1 MRNILFVIF
10 VIFAATPLLHAQES
24 KYHLLPVR
32 VVDGDTLPYI
42 NLSPVEVFDF
52 RIFKTQREVRQNN
65 RLIRNV
71 KRVYPWAKLAGQKL
85 VEYETV
91 LSHVES
97 DREKRQIMKE
107 IEKQIHEEYGGEL
120 RKLTISQGKI
130 LIKLVDRETG
140 NTSYNLVQDFRG
152 MFVAF
157 FYQSFARIFGYNLK
171 INYEPEGEDR
181 NIEVIVR
188 MIENGVI

>member
-1 MRNILFVIF
+1 MRNILLVIF
-10 VIFAATPLLHAQES
+10 VLFAAQPLLQAQETP
-24 KYHLLPVR
+24 YYFLPVR

-42 NLSPVEVFDF
+42 KLSPVEVFDF
-52 RIFKTQREVRQNN
+52 RILKTQRDINRNN
-65 RLIRNV
+65 KLIRNV
-71 KRVYPWAKLAGQKL
+71 KKVYPWAKLAGQKL

-97 DREKRQIMKE
+97 DREKRRIMKE
-107 IEKQIHEEYGGEL
+107 IEQQIQDEYGGEL

-130 LIKLVDRETG
+130 LIKLIDRETG
-140 NTSYNLVQDFRG
+140 NTSYNLVEDFRG
-152 MFVAF
+152 IFVAF

-171 INYEPEGEDR
+171 ITYEPEGEDR

-188 MIENGVI
+188 MIESGMI

>member
-10 VIFAATPLLHAQES
+10 VLFAATPLLHAQETQ
-24 KYHLLPVR
+24 YHLLPVR
-32 VVDGDTLPYI
+32 VVDGDTLPFI
-42 NLSPVEVFDF
+42 KLLPVEVFDF
-52 RIFKTQREVRQNN
+52 RRLKTQREVRSNN
-65 RLIRNV
+65 KLIRNV
-71 KRVYPWAKLAGQKL
+71 KKVYPWAKLAGQKL

-107 IEKQIHEEYGGEL
+107 IEKQIQDEYGGEL

-130 LIKLVDRETG
+130 LIKLIDRETG
-140 NTSYNLVQDFRG
+140 NTSFNLVEDFRG
-152 MFVAF
+152 IFVAF

-171 INYEPEGEDR
+171 VNYEPEGEDR